1 MLTGFDYAVM
11 IVIGLSA
18 LRGMWRGLLA
28 EIFAL
33 AGYVIAFLVA
43 RHYVGE
49 VAGWIPSTW
58 PGGEMTQLLLA
69 FALLFIATMLVIG
82 VLAALAN
89 RMTEA
94 TGLRAVDRSLG
105 MVFGLARGVLLVLLM
120 VALAG
125 LTTLPQQDFWRNGL
139 LRPYAEQGVR
149 GLKPLLPDTL
159 AAYVHY

>member
-11 IVIGLSA
+11 IVIALSA

-43 RHYVGE
+43 RHYVGV

-58 PGGEMTQLLLA
+58 PGGEMTQLLVA
-69 FALLFIATMLVIG
+69 FGLLFVATMLVIG

-89 RMTEA
+89 RVTEA

-105 MVFGLARGVLLVLLM
+105 MVFGLARGVLLVLLI

-125 LTTLPQQDFWRNGL
+125 LTTLPQHEFWRNGL

-149 GLKPLLPDTL
+149 GLKPLLPDAL

>member
-49 VAGWIPSTW
+49 VASWIPSTW

-69 FALLFIATMLVIG
+69 FGLLFVATMLVIG

-89 RMTEA
+89 RVTEA

-105 MVFGLARGVLLVLLM
+105 MVFGLARGVLLVLLI

-125 LTTLPQQDFWRNGL
+125 LTTLPQHEFWRNGL

-149 GLKPLLPDTL
+149 GLKPLLPDPV

>member
-1 MLTGFDYAVM
+1 MLTGFDFAVL

-18 LRGMWRGLLA
+18 LRGLWRGLLS
-28 EIFAL
+28 ELFAL
-33 AGYVIAFLVA
+33 AGYVVAFFVA
-43 RHYVGE
+43 RHYVGV
-49 VAGWIPSTW
+49 VAGWIPPNW
-58 PGGEMTQLLLA
+58 PGGELTQLLLA
-69 FALLFIATMLVIG
+69 FGLLFVATMLVIG

-89 RMTEA
+89 RVTEA

-105 MVFGLARGVLLVLLM
+105 MVFGLARGFLLVLLL

-125 LTTLPQQDFWRNGL
+125 LTTLPQHEFWRDAL

-149 GLKPLLPDTL
+149 GLKPLLPDAL